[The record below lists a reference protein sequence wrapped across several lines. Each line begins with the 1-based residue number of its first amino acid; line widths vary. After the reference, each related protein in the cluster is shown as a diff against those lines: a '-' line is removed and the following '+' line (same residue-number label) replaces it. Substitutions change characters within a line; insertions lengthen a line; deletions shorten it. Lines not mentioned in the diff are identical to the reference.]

1 MQYDHEKIEKEV
13 KNYWKKNKI
22 PEKISDF
29 NKMFEKRKKKF
40 YLLDGPPYANAPPHV
55 GHAMTIAFKDIWG
68 KFKFMEGYA
77 VWFQPGFDCHGLPI
91 ENMMEKRIK
100 INSKKDIEE
109 KIGVSKFI
117 EMCKEFATKNLEEWM
132 QYYRDLGAW
141 KGWLNPYLTY
151 ENYYI
156 ESIWWTIKV
165 LFEKGLIVQGEK
177 PIHWCPRCQTS
188 ISGYE
193 ATDTYKKV
201 SDPSIFVKFPVKN
214 EKNKYLLAWTTT
226 PWTLP
231 ANVAL
236 VVHPDEDYVE
246 VKVGDEILILAEKR
260 LEEVMKKKCIDN
272 YKILRNFKGKELE
285 GIKYSPVLDIP
296 LQREIEK
303 NENAHKVVLS
313 QKILKKVVGSK
324 IKVKKEVKDEENE
337 ENFGH
342 LVTMNVGT
350 GIVHCAPGH
359 GSEDNKLGATYNLP
373 VVSPVD
379 DEGKLTKEAGQF
391 AGMFVKEADKHII
404 DYLKNKNLLF
414 HYERIVHSYPLCWR
428 CKTPLIYRTTA
439 QWFFKIEPIKEKMLK
454 FIDEIR
460 WLPDFAKT
468 RMRNWVLDEEDW
480 CISTQRYWG
489 APIPIWKCEKCGK
502 IIAIGSKKELE
513 EKKINDV
520 EITDLHKHIVD
531 KVIIKCPECEGKM
544 KRIPDIINI
553 WVESGV
559 AGWASLG
566 YPWKNKDLFKILWR
580 PDVVDE
586 SQDQIRGWFH
596 AMLFMATA
604 CLNDK
609 PYETVCMNGWV
620 LDEKGEKMSKSLGN
634 IIPAEKA
641 FKEVGADALRLYCC
655 ISNAPWETHTFS
667 LKEAK
672 DLFKFF
678 NIIVNVINLSE
689 LYGFDLKPL
698 KKFEVENEIN
708 KWLISKFNSLVKEY
722 IDHLDNFR
730 FHYAG
735 RSLINFLT
743 EDFSRFYLKLAKPML
758 EKKEKE
764 YINTVSY
771 VFFNYLKLLAIF
783 CPYISEY
790 IFIKKF
796 KNNCDLESI
805 HLSKLPTPEKSKIDK
820 DLEKSMSFLQNVCE
834 EILSLRQKANIK
846 LRQPLRKVLL
856 VGNEDKINGLLR
868 LKNLLLNLANVKAI
882 EKGKVKISY
891 DVKVNYEKAGP
902 KFGKYI
908 NNLKK
913 IVEENKNSL
922 IKEFLENKKE
932 KVEISEFLISKD
944 DLIFEENVKDVG
956 EGYLVG
962 KAEDIIILL
971 DTNLDEKLI
980 EEGDVREII
989 RHIQIARKEKG
1000 LIPEDKAKIKMFIS
1014 SKEKFEKWKE
1024 FVENE
1029 TNTEIEFVENED
1041 LKNGKRIKGK
1051 VFNATFVLFA

>member
-1 MQYDHEKIEKEV
+1 MQYDHEKIEREV
-13 KNYWKKNKI
+13 KEFWKKNEI
-22 PEKISDF
+22 PEKIVDF
-29 NKMFEKRKKKF
+29 NGMFKKRKKKF

-55 GHAMTIAFKDIWG
+55 GHAMTIVFKDLWG
-68 KFKFMEGYA
+68 KFKFMQGHA

-91 ENMMEKRIK
+91 ENMMEKKIG

-109 KIGVSKFI
+109 RIGVSKFI
-117 EMCKEFATKNLEEWM
+117 EMCKEFATKNLKEWM
-132 QYYRDLGAW
+132 QYYKDLAAW
-141 KGWLNPYLTY
+141 KGWLDPYLTY

-156 ESIWWTIKV
+156 ESIWWTVKV
-165 LFEKGLIVQGEK
+165 LFENGLMVQGEK

-201 SDPSIFVKFPVKN
+201 SDPSIFVKFPVKG

-236 VVHPDEDYVE
+236 VVHPDEEYVE
-246 VKVGDEILILAEKR
+246 VKVNDEVLILAEKR
-260 LEEVMKKKCIDN
+260 LKEVMDKKGVKD
-272 YKILRNFKGKELE
+272 YKILRKFEGKELA
-285 GIKYSPVLDIP
+285 GLKYSPVLDVP
-296 LQREIEK
+296 LQKELEK
-303 NENAHKVVLS
+303 NENTHKVILS

-324 IKVKKEVKDEENE
+324 IKVKKEIQENEEE

-342 LVTMNVGT
+342 LVTMDAGT

-359 GSEDNKLGATYNLP
+359 GSEDNKIGAIYNLP

-391 AGMFVKEADKHII
+391 AGMFVKDADKHII
-404 DYLKNKNLLF
+404 KYLENRNLLF

-428 CKTPLIYRTTA
+428 CKTPLIYRTTT

-454 FIDEIR
+454 FIEEIR

-489 APIPIWKCEKCGK
+489 APIPLWKCEKCGK

-520 EITDLHKHIVD
+520 EINDLHKHVVD
-531 KVIIKCPECEGKM
+531 KVIIKCPDCGADM
-544 KRIPDIINI
+544 RRIPDIINI

-566 YPWKNKDLFKILWR
+566 YPWRNKDLFNVLWR

-604 CLNDK
+604 TLNDK

-678 NIIVNVINLSE
+678 NIIVNIVNLSE
-689 LYGFDLKPL
+689 LYNFELKPL
-698 KKFEVENEIN
+698 ESIEVKEKIN
-708 KWLISKFNSLVKEY
+708 KWLISRFNSLIKEY
-722 IDHLDNFR
+722 TDHLENFR

-735 RSLINFLT
+735 RELINFFT
-743 EDFSRFYLKLAKPML
+743 DEFSRFYLKIAKPRL
-758 EKKEKE
+758 ENKEKE
-764 YINTVSY
+764 FVDVLSF
-771 VFFNYLKLLAIF
+771 VFFNFLKLLAPF
-783 CPYISEY
+783 CPYITEY
-790 IFIKKF
+790 IFVKKF
-796 KNNCDLESI
+796 KEKCELESI
-805 HLSKLPTPEKSKIDK
+805 HFAELPKADEGSMNEK
-820 DLEKSMSFLQNVCE
+820 LEKAMGDLRNVCE

-846 LRQPLRKVLL
+846 LRQPLNRALL
-856 VGNEDKINGLLR
+856 IGNEEKINALLELKDLLCELTN
-868 LKNLLLNLANVKAI
+868 LKNV
-882 EKGKVKISY
+882 EKGNVEVSYEVKI
-891 DVKVNYEKAGP
+891 NYEKAGP
-902 KFGKYI
+902 KFGRKI
-908 NNLKK
+908 NELKEVVENHKDEIIEEILKK
-913 IVEENKNSL
+913 GKEE
-922 IKEFLENKKE
+922 IKVN
-932 KVEISEFLISKD
+932 EISISKE
-944 DLIFEENVKDVG
+944 DLVFEEKIENVDENYV
-956 EGYLVG
+956 VG
-962 KAEDIIILL
+962 KAKEIIILL
-971 DTNLDEKLI
+971 DTNIDEELL
-980 EEGDVREII
+980 EEGDIREII
-989 RHIQIARKEKG
+989 RHIQLARKEKN
-1000 LIPEDKAKIKMFIS
+1000 LVPEDKAIVEMYIEP
-1014 SKEKFEKWKE
+1014 KEKFEKWKE
-1024 FVENE
+1024 IVERE
-1029 TNTEIEFVENED
+1029 TNTTIKIVEKE
-1041 LKNGKRIKGK
+1041 KEGVKQVKAKIFQ
-1051 VFNATFVLFA
+1051 VSFTFTC